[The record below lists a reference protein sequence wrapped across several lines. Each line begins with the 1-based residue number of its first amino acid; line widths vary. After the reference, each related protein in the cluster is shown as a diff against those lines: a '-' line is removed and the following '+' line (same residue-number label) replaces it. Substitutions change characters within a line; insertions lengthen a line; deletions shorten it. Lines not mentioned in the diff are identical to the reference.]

1 MNILALV
8 FHNLEN
14 SRCADDDIVA
24 CVAYIS
30 HETAQICK
38 YKQYASTQS
47 LIWNVK
53 TLDLSLMTHREQR
66 DAYKKQSYC
75 IHMQ

>member
-38 YKQYASTQS
+38 YKQYAST
-47 LIWNVK
+47 NVK